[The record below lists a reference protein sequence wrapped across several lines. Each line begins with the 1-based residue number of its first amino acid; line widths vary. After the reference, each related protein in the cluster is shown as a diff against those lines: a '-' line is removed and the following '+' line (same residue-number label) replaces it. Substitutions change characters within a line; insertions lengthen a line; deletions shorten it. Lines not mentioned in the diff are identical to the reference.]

1 MSNRDIIV
9 IGGSAG
15 TTAALKEILSRLPN
29 DLPAA
34 VFPVLHIPL
43 QGVEILTKAASNAAR
58 LPVHRGEQ
66 NGDQDGAHL
75 PCQIITFRSSRIT

>member
-15 TTAALKEILSRLPN
+15 TTAAFEEMPNQLPN

-34 VFPVLHIPL
+34 VFPVLDIPR

-58 LPVHRGEQ
+58 LPVHRAESRMAIRK
-66 NGDQDGAHL
+66 GAS
-75 PCQIITFRSSRIT
+75 T